1 MTYFHLNSAGRRSN
15 GNSEILAKIDVR
27 ASSLI
32 DVLANLTSD
41 QLWRCVVI
49 HCTADGEGVPRW
61 HASFFSS
68 LLALVVGITHINPMQ
83 IPANKQSKGV
93 ATVALAGR
101 LLIHRRLLSPGDHT
115 GGGAEAWPGRRYPA
129 RRDLDVSEFT
139 MRWLDWTWLALH
151 FKFGDKR
158 EKCGASLSRKRNS
171 SGTIHFLI
179 ISEMMLNGWQNEKG
193 AAGRDFLLTLS
204 QVKRVQLA
212 RSSLLGNLLWTWQGE
227 EDQEM

>member
-1 MTYFHLNSAGRRSN
+1 MTYFHLNNAGRRSN

-49 HCTADGEGVPRW
+49 HCTAGGEGVPPW

-68 LLALVVGITHINPMQ
+68 LLALLVGITHINPMQ

-101 LLIHRRLLSPGDHT
+101 LPIHRRLLSPGDHT
-115 GGGAEAWPGRRYPA
+115 AGGVETWPGRRYPA

-139 MRWLDWTWLALH
+139 MR
-151 FKFGDKR
+151 
-158 EKCGASLSRKRNS
+158 
-171 SGTIHFLI
+171 
-179 ISEMMLNGWQNEKG
+179 
-193 AAGRDFLLTLS
+193 
-204 QVKRVQLA
+204 
-212 RSSLLGNLLWTWQGE
+212 
-227 EDQEM
+227 